1 MINRQGGWNRNV
13 LGIKLLKN
21 YLVEALIRYPRVG
34 VCKIAASSGLFLRF
48 LESMHQKV
56 KNLCAKFL
64 VLCNKRN
71 LTTSLPIFFITVCQ
85 NKVTYS
91 PTPNH

>member
-21 YLVEALIRYPRVG
+21 YLVEALIRHPRVG

-64 VLCNKRN
+64 N